1 LFDQCG
7 DVARVHGGGFSCEAA
22 SLAYGALPLRPARRD
37 HRVQSG
43 IGSNRRAERSP
54 LRNTLVM
61 IVLAILAAAL
71 WVATWQPPE
80 TSLPVEDA
88 GASQALGYYVRGARI
103 LGTDE
108 EGRVTYRIFAER
120 LDELPDEGRLQLT
133 GVDVEYQ
140 PADETAWSISAANA
154 SSTKEISQLEL
165 AGNVELRSAP
175 TGTSKPLAI
184 FTDKLTFWLDT
195 SNVESHEPVEVHFGD
210 LRLSGVGLR
219 TDLKGD
225 SLRLE
230 SDVHGKLVP

>member
-1 LFDQCG
+1 M
-7 DVARVHGGGFSCEAA
+7 
-22 SLAYGALPLRPARRD
+22 
-37 HRVQSG
+37 
-43 IGSNRRAERSP
+43 
-54 LRNTLVM
+54 RNTFVM
-61 IVLAILAAAL
+61 IALALAAAAT
-71 WVATWQPPE
+71 WVLTWQPE
-80 TSLPVEDA
+80 QRSAPVEDA
-88 GASQALGYYVRGARI
+88 GTSQSLGYYLRGARMV
-103 LGTDE
+103 GTDE
-108 EGRVTYRIFAER
+108 EGRVSYRIFAER
-120 LDELPDEGRLQLT
+120 LDELPDEGRLELT

-140 PADETAWSISAANA
+140 PVDETAWSISAANA